1 MKLRLKILALA
12 ATAATTLSL
21 ISCAGPASFTYKNVA
36 ITLTATCSDCA
47 GGGQYGVVN
56 IQYNPAYPQPPSPGS
71 VMLMPATS
79 QGGTTMFTANVTN
92 APSTNVSWAIYPQPN
107 LTGIDTLP
115 NGTSTPVGESG
126 SSVGTF
132 NTPGSS
138 PTTAS
143 GATAIYTQGGV
154 PTYSGQAL
162 AQAQAMGICQGCVMI
177 VVSLPADPDTGAVV
191 STSQLIQ
198 IYGGSTAQGPP
209 GAYLTPHTPTTPAS
223 LTNPVVSVAHN
234 PSLLA
239 TPPVIATNGQY
250 QFYGGIVG
258 AAPCNTVGTCNINGV
273 QYPLLTADNTAVWE
287 VGPTPFSLTTA
298 FPCTTSGL
306 ACPFGTIS
314 STGLYTAPATIPPTP
329 TGGVAN
335 EVVVVVVSQLVGTV
349 DSYAYVGL
357 Y

>member
-21 ISCAGPASFTYKNVA
+21 ISCAGPASFTYTNVA

-56 IQYNPAYPQPPSPGS
+56 IQYSPAYPQPPSPGS
-71 VMLMPATS
+71 VLLMPATS

-92 APSTNVSWAIYPQPN
+92 APATNIQWAIYPQPN
-107 LTGIDTLP
+107 LGGIDTLP
-115 NGTSTPVGESG
+115 NGTGTPVGESG

-138 PTTAS
+138 PTTAA

-162 AQAQAMGICQGCVMI
+162 AQAQAMGIPQGDVMI
-177 VVSLPADPDTGAVV
+177 VVSVPADPDTGAVV

-223 LTNPVVSVAHN
+223 LTNPVVSVAISSTSAYH
-234 PSLLA
+234 
-239 TPPVIATNGQY
+239 TY

-298 FPCTTSGL
+298 FPCTTPGL

-314 STGLYTAPATIPPTP
+314 STGLYTAPAAIPPTP
-329 TGGVAN
+329 TGGVAS

>member
-1 MKLRLKILALA
+1 MKLRSKILALA

-21 ISCAGPASFTYKNVA
+21 ISCAGPASFTYTNVA
-36 ITLTATCSDCA
+36 ITLTATCADCA

-56 IQYNPAYPQPPSPGS
+56 IQYSPAYPQPPSPGS
-71 VMLMPATS
+71 VLLMPATS

-115 NGTSTPVGESG
+115 NGTSIPVGESG

-138 PTTAS
+138 PTTAA

-162 AQAQAMGICQGCVMI
+162 AQAQAMGIPQGDVMI
-177 VVSLPADPDTGAVV
+177 VVSVPADPDTGAVV

-223 LTNPVVSVAHN
+223 LTNPVVSVAISPTSAYH
-234 PSLLA
+234 
-239 TPPVIATNGQY
+239 TY

-298 FPCTTSGL
+298 FPCTTPGL

-314 STGLYTAPATIPPTP
+314 STGLYTAPAAIPPTP
-329 TGGVAN
+329 TGGVAS

>member
-21 ISCAGPASFTYKNVA
+21 ISCAGPASFTYTNVA
-36 ITLTATCSDCA
+36 ITLTATCADCA

-56 IQYNPAYPQPPSPGS
+56 IQYSPAYPQPPSPGS
-71 VMLMPATS
+71 VLLMPATS

-115 NGTSTPVGESG
+115 NGTSIPVGESG

-138 PTTAS
+138 PTTAT

-162 AQAQAMGICQGCVMI
+162 AQAQAMGIPQGDVMI
-177 VVSLPADPDTGAVV
+177 VVSVPADPDTGAVV

-223 LTNPVVSVAHN
+223 LTNPVVSVAISSTSAYH
-234 PSLLA
+234 
-239 TPPVIATNGQY
+239 TY

-298 FPCTTSGL
+298 FPCTTPGL

-314 STGLYTAPATIPPTP
+314 STGLYTAPAAIPPTP
-329 TGGVAN
+329 TGGVAS

>member
-1 MKLRLKILALA
+1 MKLRSKILALA

-21 ISCAGPASFTYKNVA
+21 ISCAGPASFTYTNVA
-36 ITLTATCSDCA
+36 ITLTATCADCA

-56 IQYNPAYPQPPSPGS
+56 IQYSPAYPQPPSPGS
-71 VMLMPATS
+71 VLLMPATS

-115 NGTSTPVGESG
+115 NGTSIPVGESG

-138 PTTAS
+138 PTTAA

-162 AQAQAMGICQGCVMI
+162 AQAQAMGIPQGDVMI
-177 VVSLPADPDTGAVV
+177 VVSVPADPDTGAVV

-223 LTNPVVSVAHN
+223 LTNPVVSVAISSTSAYH
-234 PSLLA
+234 
-239 TPPVIATNGQY
+239 TY

-298 FPCTTSGL
+298 FPCTTPGL

-314 STGLYTAPATIPPTP
+314 STGLYTAPAAIPPTP
-329 TGGVAN
+329 TGGVAS

>member
-1 MKLRLKILALA
+1 MKLRSKILALA

-21 ISCAGPASFTYKNVA
+21 ISCAGPASFTYTNVA
-36 ITLTATCSDCA
+36 ITLTATCADCA

-56 IQYNPAYPQPPSPGS
+56 IQYSPAYPQPPSPGS
-71 VMLMPATS
+71 VLLMPATS

-115 NGTSTPVGESG
+115 NGTSIPVGESG

-138 PTTAS
+138 PTTAA

-162 AQAQAMGICQGCVMI
+162 AQAQAMGIPQGDVMI
-177 VVSLPADPDTGAVV
+177 VVSVPADPDTGAVV

-223 LTNPVVSVAHN
+223 LTNPVVSVAISSTSAYH
-234 PSLLA
+234 
-239 TPPVIATNGQY
+239 TY

-329 TGGVAN
+329 TGGVAS